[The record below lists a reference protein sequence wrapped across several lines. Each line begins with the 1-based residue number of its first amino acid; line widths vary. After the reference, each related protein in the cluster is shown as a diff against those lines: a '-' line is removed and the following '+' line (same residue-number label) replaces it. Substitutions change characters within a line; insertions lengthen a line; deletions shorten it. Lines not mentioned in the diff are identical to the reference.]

1 MGEIVESSYKV
12 LFKTALMTQSE
23 TTKTQRQKIHNCTG
37 LCRLRQMNQKGRE
50 LFLKTEKA

>member
-1 MGEIVESSYKV
+1 MGEIVVSSYKV
-12 LFKTALMTQSE
+12 LFKTAQSQM
-23 TTKTQRQKIHNCTG
+23 TKTQRQKIHNCTG